1 LWIEM
6 GNKGEVKDTK
16 REEKGRVLRC
26 GELG

>member
-1 LWIEM
+1 M